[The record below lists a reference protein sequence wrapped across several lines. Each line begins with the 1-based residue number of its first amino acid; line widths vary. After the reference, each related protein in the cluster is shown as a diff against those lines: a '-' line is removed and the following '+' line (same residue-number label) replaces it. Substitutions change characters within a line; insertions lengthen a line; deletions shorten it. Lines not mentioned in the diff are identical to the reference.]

1 MNCQRGLIFKTVIA
15 DSQRTGAK
23 TFKNVFVQAPKN
35 YSMQGTCRH
44 VERYNQELHC
54 MEPDLLVFTIT
65 HIQQNIICVT

>member
-44 VERYNQELHC
+44 VERYNQELPAWNQIYLFSQSHT
-54 MEPDLLVFTIT
+54 FNKT
-65 HIQQNIICVT
+65 